1 MLKSNLLQSASY
13 IKEFSS
19 DKKGNVAIIFALAL
33 LPVIA
38 AIGMGVDYSR
48 LSDAKSLMQSAT
60 DSAALASVIEE
71 KSTFEQKQAR
81 ALKAVRSVMSQ
92 KSWVKYNEA
101 DVKLT
106 IDKDGGYTVAFE
118 TSVDT
123 SIMAV
128 LGFDKMDAK
137 ASSTARKGLSKK
149 VEIALA
155 LDNTGSMQDSGIAAL
170 KVAANDFVTQV
181 FSKSSKGQLK
191 IGIVPFV
198 GVVNPGLKY
207 IDNADMA
214 DYDGQADYHGY
225 YFAGQNVDG
234 ACDPGGAAPDNSA
247 GKGGTNENIII
258 QELEDVFGLFST
270 KFAYITQELIGI
282 KAVKALPYG
291 RNGGGTT
298 GATDFNTIIN
308 WPPHSSLSKNDP
320 AKPTEAKV
328 FTPGSVRAPA
338 TSTSND
344 FYLDSKGCMLYNPLR
359 VNHFDL
365 FKRTG
370 PTGIA
375 WKGCVM
381 ARKDP
386 YDIDDSEPNSDAN
399 TKFVPFFWPSEPM
412 SQKQGSDGKWNIFG
426 DKIND
431 PTSNYANNYMS
442 FKAYNNFYT
451 DLRSTT
457 THALGYYGQDPINSF
472 AEILKYNGTDNN
484 NDNNRNLGKAIQS
497 NNDSEDAFP
506 ASKISYGPNK
516 GCPNPVTP
524 LTNSESKLH
533 EEINKL
539 THWDGG
545 GTVTSEGL
553 MWAWRVLSPFKPYAM
568 GAPYSDL
575 RAGKVQKYII
585 LMTDGENNL
594 NPSGPKT
601 GSNPITSQQVAYGS
615 LWDNRSFAPQI
626 VGLINSLRGG
636 PLPINTDSGS
646 ITTFNTGDPSGENG
660 ANDFLNDRFTKT
672 CENAKAQG
680 IKVFTI
686 YFKSAGAASLS
697 ASGNDAKNYLTQ
709 CSIFAETDGG
719 AKTPHF
725 YYADNDAQL
734 KETFR
739 KIADSFS
746 AGARLSK

>member
-1 MLKSNLLQSASY
+1 
-13 IKEFSS
+13 
-19 DKKGNVAIIFALAL
+19 
-33 LPVIA
+33 
-38 AIGMGVDYSR
+38 
-48 LSDAKSLMQSAT
+48 
-60 DSAALASVIEE
+60 
-71 KSTFEQKQAR
+71 
-81 ALKAVRSVMSQ
+81 
-92 KSWVKYNEA
+92 
-101 DVKLT
+101 VKLNL
-106 IDKDGGYTVAFE
+106 DADGGYTVAFE
-118 TSVDT
+118 TSVNT

-155 LDNTGSMQDSGIAAL
+155 LDNTESMQDSGINAL

-225 YFAGQNVDG
+225 YLAGQPVDG
-234 ACDPGGAAPDNSA
+234 ACDSGGATPSTAAPA
-247 GKGGTNENIII
+247 PPAKGSLDDIFEG
-258 QELEDVFGLFST
+258 FGAKFSG
-270 KFAYITQELIGI
+270 ITQELIGI
-282 KAVKALPYG
+282 KAAKAAPDG

-308 WPPHSSLSKNDP
+308 WPQYPSRSKNDP
-320 AKPTEAKV
+320 TKPKEAKV
-328 FTPGSVRAPA
+328 LTPGSVRAPA
-338 TSTSND
+338 INSPNNFTLSSD
-344 FYLDSKGCMLYNPLR
+344 GCTLYNPLR

-370 PTGIA
+370 PGGIA

-386 YDIDDSEPNSDAN
+386 YDMDDSAPTADAN

-412 SQKQGSDGKWNIFG
+412 SQTEGKVKNVWNNFG

-431 PTSNYANNYMS
+431 PASTYTNNYMS
-442 FKAYNNFYT
+442 FIPYNNGGGAYT
-451 DLRSTT
+451 SSDDRSNTT
-457 THALGYYGQDPINSF
+457 YALGYFGEDPIASKG
-472 AEILKYNGTDNN
+472 EILKYNGTDNN
-484 NDNNRNLGKAIQS
+484 NNNNLNQGAPIQS
-497 NNDSEDAFP
+497 NNDDNSVIP
-506 ASKISYGPNK
+506 LNGKTWGPNK
-516 GCPNPVTP
+516 ACPNEVTP
-524 LTNSESKLH
+524 LTDTEATLH
-533 EEINKL
+533 TQINGL
-539 THWDGG
+539 SRWDGG
-545 GTVTSEGL
+545 GTVASEGL
-553 MWAWRVLSPFKPYAM
+553 MWAWRVLSPNKPYAL
-568 GAPYSDL
+568 GSPYSDL
-575 RAGKVQKYII
+575 KDGKVQKYII

-594 NPSGPKT
+594 NTAGPVIT
-601 GSNPITSQQVAYGS
+601 GSVIKSEQTAYGA
-615 LWDNRSFAPQI
+615 LWEGRTYAPQ
-626 VGLINSLRGG
+626 VLGLVNQLRDSSM
-636 PLPINTDSGS
+636 PLYSPNV
-646 ITTFNTGDPSGENG
+646 ITTFNTGTPSGEDG

-672 CENAKAQG
+672 CENAKAKG

-697 ASGNDAKNYLTQ
+697 AAGNDAKNYLTQ
-709 CSIFAETDGG
+709 CSIFSETDGG

-725 YYADNDAQL
+725 YYAENDAEL
-734 KETFR
+734 KTTFK